1 MLAVALNYKG
11 AEVEKNLG
19 SILMELFDGFKMIKI
34 YPGDDLKKDQLQLCQ
49 SEGYKDL
56 MAYIQENGDP
66 SNSMLELWGPRS
78 KLQKAVR
85 YKFYFDQ
92 EKKIENAFL
101 EGCDGFTD
109 FPWAVQVVVVQ
120 LPMPDWEQDAE
131 WIRKAELIILNDT
144 DRKES
149 RDFAAK
155 IKMVRP
161 DVPFFIEQVQAGL
174 SEELK
179 YSPEVLFAVYL
190 DKRKNIEKMLQ
201 QKQPELL
208 ISCKQARRMA
218 RELGVSMFLVGSVCD
233 ELGYK
238 ITRCGLGCF

>member
-92 EKKIENAFL
+92 EKKIEN
-101 EGCDGFTD
+101 
-109 FPWAVQVVVVQ
+109 
-120 LPMPDWEQDAE
+120 
-131 WIRKAELIILNDT
+131 
-144 DRKES
+144 
-149 RDFAAK
+149 
-155 IKMVRP
+155 
-161 DVPFFIEQVQAGL
+161 
-174 SEELK
+174 
-179 YSPEVLFAVYL
+179 VYL